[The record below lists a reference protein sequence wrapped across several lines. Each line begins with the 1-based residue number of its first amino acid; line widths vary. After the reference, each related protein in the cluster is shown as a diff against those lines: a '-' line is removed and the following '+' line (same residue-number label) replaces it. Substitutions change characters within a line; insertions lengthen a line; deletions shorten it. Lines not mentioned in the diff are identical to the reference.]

1 MKKTKPLDEVILVCA
16 CNSSEHQI
24 RFLFDREDNELS
36 CEPHLTTN
44 RNFFGRLFYGLRYTF
59 GYKSKYG
66 AWDSVIIKPEDRE
79 KLRDYLGND
88 DKDIV
93 SEPTAPKAE
102 PTPKKDIVLAS
113 IKPIRDID
121 ENEEVEINTF
131 FGINSLKD
139 RDYDTAQSFINDV
152 VLHFGVEESE
162 LHDSASIGCDLGFDS
177 LDAIELIMLAEKHFE
192 ISLPDEEIEEIREI
206 KTLCDVIISK
216 M

>member
-93 SEPTAPKAE
+93 SEPT
-102 PTPKKDIVLAS
+102 PKKDIVLAS

-121 ENEEVEINTF
+121 ENEVHEMNF
-131 FGINSLKD
+131 YSGINSLKEH
-139 RDYDTAQSFINDV
+139 YDVGQSFINEIESY
-152 VLHFGVEESE
+152 FGVEESE

-177 LDAIELIMLAEKHFE
+177 LDGIELIMLAEKHFE
-192 ISLPDEEIEEIREI
+192 ISLPDEEIEGIREI